1 MNSFTYVFVVALI
14 LNVLTQWLLANRHIR
29 HVRQHRQQVPAAF
42 ADNIPLCDHQNAA
55 DYTTTKV
62 RANVADLL
70 LSTVILLLW
79 TLGGGLQLLDSA
91 WRSLGWSPLFTG
103 TVFLLSTMLITS
115 VLDIPMSVYR
125 VFFVE
130 QKFGFNKM
138 TVGIFVT
145 DLFKNTAIF
154 AVVGTPLLMLVL
166 WVLNAS
172 GDLWWLYVW
181 VIWLGFS
188 LLMMWAYPNFIAP
201 LFNEFRPLQDEV
213 LKQRIE
219 RLLDRNGFSSNGVF
233 VMDGS
238 TRSTHGNAYFTGL
251 GWNKRIVFFDTLMDE
266 LNHDEIEAVLA
277 HELGHFKCHHITKRI
292 AIMAVLALLSMA
304 LLGWLINVPWF
315 YEGLGVAAG
324 FHSNYMAVL
333 LFIMIAPAV
342 TFVLQ
347 PVFAFMSRKHEFEA
361 DDFAVAQAQAQ
372 HLIKALATLYKENA
386 NTLTPDP
393 LYSAFY
399 DSHPPAAIR
408 IAHLSATV

>member
-1 MNSFTYVFVVALI
+1 MNSFTWVFVVALI
-14 LNVLTQWLLANRHIR
+14 LSVLTQWLLAGRHIR

-42 ADNIPLCDHQNAA
+42 ADNIPLRDHQKAA
-55 DYTTTKV
+55 DYTTAKV
-62 RANVADLL
+62 KTNVTELL
-70 LSTVILLLW
+70 LSAVILLLW
-79 TLGGGLQLLDSA
+79 TLGGGLQLLDGS

-103 TVFLLSTMLITS
+103 TAFILSVMLITS
-115 VLDIPMSVYR
+115 VLEVPMSVYR

-130 QKFGFNKM
+130 QRFGFNKM
-138 TVGIFVT
+138 TVGIFVA
-145 DLFKNTAIF
+145 DLLKSTALF
-154 AVVGTPLLMLVL
+154 VVIGTPLLMLVL
-166 WVLNAS
+166 WVLDAS

-201 LFNEFRPLQDEV
+201 LFNKFRPLQDEV

-219 RLLDRNGFSSNGVF
+219 QLLDRNGFSSQGVF

-251 GWNKRIVFFDTLMDE
+251 GKNKRIVFFDTLMNE

-277 HELGHFKCHHITKRI
+277 HELGHFKCHHIAKRI
-292 AIMAVLALLSMA
+292 TIMAVLALLGMA
-304 LLGWLINVPWF
+304 LLGWLINAPWF

-324 FHSNYMAVL
+324 FHSDYMAVL
-333 LFIMIAPAV
+333 LFVMIAPAF

-347 PVFAFMSRKHEFEA
+347 PIFAFMSRKHEFEA
-361 DDFAVAQAQAQ
+361 DEFAVAHAQVQ
-372 HLIKALATLYKENA
+372 HLIKALVTLYKENA

-399 DSHPPAAIR
+399 DSHPPAPIR
-408 IAHLSATV
+408 ISHLSAAV